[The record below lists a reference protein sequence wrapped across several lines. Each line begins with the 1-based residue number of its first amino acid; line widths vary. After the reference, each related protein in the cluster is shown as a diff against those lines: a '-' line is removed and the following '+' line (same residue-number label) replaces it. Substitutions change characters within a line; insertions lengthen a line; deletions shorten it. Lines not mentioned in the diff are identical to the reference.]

1 MRRLSSLSSTT
12 SIFFSIALPLLR
24 APAPPGQY
32 AARDADSQPEVA
44 SRSDEFDMPDAIR
57 LAPRDAGP
65 DALRAEPHR
74 RAPHRERAHRALQ
87 LPLRAPP
94 RRRVR
99 AAHRGH
105 GPRAL
110 DRGVDA
116 RHPRGPRLARPRLGR
131 GPLPPERA
139 PGPLP
144 RARRGPP
151 RRRSRLSLLVHA
163 RGARGAPA
171 GSARRGPASRL
182 RPHLP

>member
-44 SRSDEFDMPDAIR
+44 SRRHEFDMPDAIR

-105 GPRAL
+105 DRQRSTEESTRAIL
-110 DRGVDA
+110 EGLGRL
-116 RHPRGPRLARPRLGR
+116 RLAWDE
-131 GPLPPERA
+131 GPYPPSQ
-139 PGPLP
+139 PQDPY
-144 RARRGPP
+144 
-151 RRRSRLSLLVHA
+151 
-163 RGARGAPA
+163 
-171 GSARRGPASRL
+171 
-182 RPHLP
+182 

>member
-24 APAPPGQY
+24 APAPPAQY
-32 AARDADSQPEVA
+32 AARDGDSQTEVA
-44 SRSDEFDMPDAIR
+44 SRRHEFDMPDAIR
-57 LAPRDAGP
+57 LAPRDVGP

-74 RAPHRERAHRALQ
+74 LAPHRKRPHRALQ

-94 RRRVR
+94 RRRVP

-105 GPRAL
+105 GPRPL

-116 RHPRGPRLARPRLGR
+116 RHPRGPRLARPHLGR
-131 GPLPPERA
+131 GPVPPERA

-144 RARRGPP
+144 HARRGAA

-171 GSARRGPASRL
+171 GGARRGPASRL
-182 RPHLP
+182 RPYLP